1 MPLPKYK
8 KTILESGATLVSE
21 HHSTAQS
28 FSVGFWV
35 DVGSRYENEKLSGI
49 THFLEHIVFK
59 GTKRRSA
66 FDIAKSLEALGG
78 DLNAFTSKEHTCFHG
93 LVLKEDWKEAVD
105 VLVDL
110 VTNMKFSKKDFAN
123 EKNVII
129 QEIAMSEDQPD
140 DIIYDYLLEPVFA
153 GHTVGRPILGSMK
166 SVYGFKESDVYD
178 YYHNN
183 YQGSNLV
190 ISCAGNLNH
199 DEIADFLNKK
209 LKKRKPKDLM
219 SRVGTEVPQF
229 IKSKT
234 VKNKSTEQTHALLML
249 PATSFKDD
257 LRMEAFIVNSVLGG
271 GMTSRLFQSVRETK
285 GLAYSIQS
293 QLHTMS
299 DIGFITI
306 HAACD
311 GKKLKELI
319 ETTHKELRKLKSKGL
334 TKKEVDFFKS
344 QIKGAILLGSE
355 DVENR
360 MNSIAVNELMFKKPK
375 TIKDIQ
381 AMINRISV
389 DSVDQYLKYH
399 MDLELLSGV
408 ILGPKVESKSSWW
421 TKEKY

>member
-8 KTILESGATLVSE
+8 KSLLDSGATLVTE
-21 HHSTAQS
+21 HHSTSQS

-35 DVGSRYENEKLSGI
+35 DVGSRYETEKLSGI

-93 LVLKEDWKEAVD
+93 LVLKDDWQEAVD

-110 VTNMKFSKKDFAN
+110 VSNMKFSKKDFAN

-140 DIIYDYLLEPVFA
+140 DIIYDYMLEPVFA
-153 GHTVGRPILGSMK
+153 GHTVGRPILGTLK
-166 SVYGFKESDVYD
+166 SVYGFKENDIYD
-178 YYHNN
+178 YYNDN

-199 DEIADFLNKK
+199 DHILNFLNKK
-209 LKKRKPKDLM
+209 LKARKTKGEM
-219 SRVGTEVPQF
+219 AKVGTSRPAF
-229 IKSKT
+229 SKAMIS
-234 VKNKSTEQTHALLML
+234 KDKATEQTHVLML
-249 PATSFKDD
+249 LPSTSFRDD

-299 DIGFITI
+299 DVGFITI

-311 GKKLKELI
+311 GKKLKELV
-319 ETTHKELRKLKSKGL
+319 ETTHKELRKLKAKGL
-334 TKKEVDFFKS
+334 TLKEVNFFKS
-344 QIKGAILLGSE
+344 QIKGGILLGSE

-375 TIKDIQ
+375 SIDDIQ
-381 AMINRISV
+381 KMINSISV
-389 DSVDQYLKYH
+389 DSVADYLEHH
-399 MDLELLSGV
+399 MDLDLLSGV
-408 ILGPKVESKSSWW
+408 LLGPKVEAKQSWW
-421 TKEKY
+421 SKL

>member
-8 KTILESGATLVSE
+8 KSLLESGATLVTE
-21 HHSTAQS
+21 HHLTSQS

-35 DVGSRYENEKLSGI
+35 DVGSRYEAEKLSGI

-59 GTKRRSA
+59 GTKRRTA

-93 LVLKEDWKEAVD
+93 LVLKDDWKEAVD

-110 VTNMKFSKKDFAN
+110 VSNMKFSKKDFAN

-140 DIIYDYLLEPVFA
+140 DIIYDYMLEPVFA
-153 GHTVGRPILGSMK
+153 GHTVGRPILGSIK
-166 SVYGFKESDVYD
+166 SVYGFKENDIYD
-178 YYHNN
+178 YYNDN

-199 DEIADFLNKK
+199 EHLVEFLNKK
-209 LKKRKPKDLM
+209 LKARKTKGEM
-219 SRVGTEVPQF
+219 AKVGTSRPVF
-229 IKSKT
+229 SKAMIA
-234 VKNKSTEQTHALLML
+234 KDKATEQTHVLML
-249 PATSFKDD
+249 LPSTSFRDD

-299 DIGFITI
+299 DVGFITI

-311 GKKLKELI
+311 GKKLKELV
-319 ETTHKELRKLKSKGL
+319 ETTHKELRKLKTKGL
-334 TKKEVDFFKS
+334 TLKEVNFFKS

-355 DVENR
+355 DIENR

-375 TIKDIQ
+375 SIADIQ
-381 AMINRISV
+381 KMINSISV
-389 DSVDQYLKYH
+389 DSVDEYLESH
-399 MDLELLSGV
+399 MDLDLLSGV
-408 ILGPKVESKSSWW
+408 LLGPKVEVKRSWW
-421 TKEKY
+421 SKL

>member
-8 KTILESGATLVSE
+8 KSLLDSGATLVTE

-28 FSVGFWV
+28 FSVGFWI
-35 DVGSRYENEKLSGI
+35 DVGSRYETEKLSGI

-59 GTKRRSA
+59 GTKKRSA
-66 FDIAKSLEALGG
+66 FDIASSLEALGG

-93 LVLKEDWKEAVD
+93 LVLKDDWKTAVD

-110 VTNMKFSKKDFAN
+110 VCNMKFSKKDFAN

-140 DIIYDYLLEPVFA
+140 DIIYDYMLEPVFK

-166 SVYGFKESDVYD
+166 SVFSFKESDIFD
-178 YYHNN
+178 YYDNN
-183 YQGSNLV
+183 YQGKNLV

-199 DEIADFLNKK
+199 DKIADFLNKK
-209 LKKRKPKDLM
+209 LRVRKTKTPFVKA
-219 SRVGTEVPQF
+219 GTERPQF
-229 IKSKT
+229 TKAMIA
-234 VKNKSTEQTHALLML
+234 KNKTTEQTHVLMLL

-299 DIGFITI
+299 DTGFITI
-306 HAACD
+306 HAGCD
-311 GKKLKELI
+311 GKKLKELV
-319 ETTHKELRKLKSKGL
+319 ETTHKELRKLKAKGL
-334 TKKEVDFFKS
+334 TQKEVNFFKS
-344 QIKGAILLGSE
+344 QIKGGILLGSE

-375 TIKDIQ
+375 TVSDIQ
-381 AMINRISV
+381 KMINSISV
-389 DSVDQYLKYH
+389 DSVADYLDKH
-399 MDLELLSGV
+399 MDLDLLSGV
-408 ILGPKVESKSSWW
+408 LLGPKMEAKQKWWSKL
-421 TKEKY
+421 

>member
-8 KTILESGATLVSE
+8 KSLLESGATLVTE
-21 HHSTAQS
+21 HHSTSHS

-35 DVGSRYENEKLSGI
+35 DVGSRYETEKLSGI

-59 GTKRRSA
+59 GTQKRSA

-93 LVLKEDWKEAVD
+93 LVLKDDWKEAVD

-110 VTNMKFSKKDFAN
+110 VSNMKFSKKDFAN

-140 DIIYDYLLEPVFA
+140 DIIYDYMLEPVFA
-153 GHTVGRPILGSMK
+153 GHTVGRPILGSLK
-166 SVYGFKESDVYD
+166 SVFGFKESDIYD
-178 YYHNN
+178 YYNDN

-190 ISCAGNLNH
+190 ISCAGHLNH

-209 LKKRKPKDLM
+209 LKARKAKNQITRAGTSRPNFSKARIAKD
-219 SRVGTEVPQF
+219 
-229 IKSKT
+229 KA
-234 VKNKSTEQTHALLML
+234 TEQTHVLMML
-249 PATSFKDD
+249 PSTSFKDE
-257 LRMEAFIVNSVLGG
+257 LRMEAFIINSVLGG

-299 DIGFITI
+299 DVGFITI
-306 HAACD
+306 HAGCD
-311 GKKLKELI
+311 GKKLKELV
-319 ETTHKELRKLKSKGL
+319 ETTYKEIRKLKSKGL
-334 TKKEVDFFKS
+334 TQKEVDFFKS

-360 MNSIAVNELMFKKPK
+360 MNSIAVNELMFKRPK
-375 TIKDIQ
+375 TISDIQ
-381 AMINRISV
+381 KMINSISV
-389 DSVDQYLKYH
+389 DSVDEYLKHH

-408 ILGPKVESKSSWW
+408 LLGPKVESKRSWW
-421 TKEKY
+421 SKI

>member
-8 KTILESGATLVSE
+8 KTLLDSGATLVTE
-21 HHSTAQS
+21 HHSMSLS
-28 FSVGFWV
+28 FSVGFWL
-35 DVGSRYENEKLSGI
+35 DVGSRYETEKLSGI

-93 LVLKEDWKEAVD
+93 LVLKDDWKEAVD

-110 VTNMKFSKKDFAN
+110 VSNMKFSKKDFAN

-140 DIIYDYLLEPVFA
+140 DIIYDYMLEPVFA
-153 GHTVGRPILGSMK
+153 GHTVGRPILGSIK
-166 SVYGFKESDVYD
+166 SVYGFKENNIYD
-178 YYHNN
+178 YYNDN
-183 YQGSNLV
+183 YHGSNLV

-199 DEIADFLNKK
+199 DNIVDFLNKK
-209 LKKRKPKDLM
+209 LKARKTKGEM
-219 SRVGTEVPQF
+219 AKIGTSRPAF
-229 IKSKT
+229 SKAMIA
-234 VKNKSTEQTHALLML
+234 KNKATEQTHVLML
-249 PATSFKDD
+249 LPSTSFRDD

-299 DIGFITI
+299 DVGFITI

-311 GKKLKELI
+311 GKKLKELV
-319 ETTHKELRKLKSKGL
+319 ETTHKELRKLKAKGL
-334 TKKEVDFFKS
+334 TLKEVNFFKS
-344 QIKGAILLGSE
+344 QIKGGILLGSE

-375 TIKDIQ
+375 SIDDIQ
-381 AMINRISV
+381 KMISSISV
-389 DSVDQYLKYH
+389 DSVANYLDQH
-399 MDLELLSGV
+399 MDLDLLSGV
-408 ILGPKVESKSSWW
+408 LLGPKVEAKRSWW
-421 TKEKY
+421 SKL

>member
-8 KTILESGATLVSE
+8 KTLLESGATLVTE

-35 DVGSRYENEKLSGI
+35 DVGSRYETEQFSGI

-59 GTKRRSA
+59 GTKKRSA

-93 LVLKEDWKEAVD
+93 LVLKDDWKKAVD

-110 VTNMKFSKKDFAN
+110 VSNMKFSKKDFIN

-140 DIIYDYLLEPVFA
+140 DIIYDYMLEPVFA
-153 GHTVGRPILGSMK
+153 GHTVGRPILGSIK
-166 SVYGFKESDVYD
+166 SVYGFKESDVYN
-178 YYHNN
+178 YYNDN

-199 DEIADFLNKK
+199 EQIAEFLNKK
-209 LKKRKPKDLM
+209 LKSRKPRGEAAK
-219 SRVGTEVPQF
+219 VGTTRPTF
-229 IKSKT
+229 HKSMIA
-234 VKNKSTEQTHALLML
+234 KNKATEQTHVLMML

-299 DIGFITI
+299 DTGFITI

-311 GKKLKELI
+311 GKKLKELV
-319 ETTHKELRKLKSKGL
+319 ETTYKELQKLKSKGL
-334 TKKEVDFFKS
+334 TQKEVNFFKS

-360 MNSIAVNELMFKKPK
+360 MNSIAVNELMFKRPK
-375 TIKDIQ
+375 SISDIQ
-381 AMINRISV
+381 KMINSISV
-389 DSVDQYLKYH
+389 ASVSEYLEHH
-399 MDLELLSGV
+399 MDLNLFSGV
-408 ILGPKVESKSSWW
+408 LLGPKVEAKQSWW
-421 TKEKY
+421 SKL

>member
-1 MPLPKYK
+1 MPIALPKYK

-21 HHSTAQS
+21 HHAAAQS
-28 FSVGFWV
+28 FSVGFWI
-35 DVGSRYENEKLSGI
+35 DVGSRYEAEKLSGI

-110 VTNMKFSKKDFAN
+110 VSNMKFSKKDFAN

-153 GHTVGRPILGSMK
+153 GHTVGRPILGSIK
-166 SVYGFKESDVYD
+166 SVYGFKEADIYN
-178 YYHNN
+178 YYHDN

-199 DEIADFLNKK
+199 DALVDFLNKK
-209 LKKRKPKDLM
+209 LKKRKIKYQ
-219 SRVGTEVPQF
+219 SAKVGTNRPSF
-229 IKSKT
+229 TKSLTARNKT
-234 VKNKSTEQTHALLML
+234 TEQTHVLMLL
-249 PATSFKDD
+249 PATSFRDD
-257 LRMEAFIVNSVLGG
+257 LRMESFIVNSVLGG

-299 DIGFITI
+299 DTGFITI

-311 GKKLKELI
+311 GKKLKELV
-319 ETTHKELRKLKSKGL
+319 ETTYKELRKLKAKGL

-375 TIKDIQ
+375 TIADIQ
-381 AMINRISV
+381 KMISSISV
-389 DSVDQYLKYH
+389 DSVEAYLEQH
-399 MDLELLSGV
+399 MDLDMLSGV
-408 ILGPKVESKSSWW
+408 LLGPKVESKRSWW
-421 TKEKY
+421 EKV

>member
-8 KTILESGATLVSE
+8 KSLLDSGATLVTE

-35 DVGSRYENEKLSGI
+35 DVGSRYETEKLSGI

-59 GTKRRSA
+59 GTKKRSA

-93 LVLKEDWKEAVD
+93 LVLKDDWKTAVD

-110 VTNMKFSKKDFAN
+110 VCNMKFSKKDFAN

-140 DIIYDYLLEPVFA
+140 DIIYDYMLEPVFK
-153 GHTVGRPILGSMK
+153 GHTVGRPILGSIK

-178 YYHNN
+178 YYDNN
-183 YQGSNLV
+183 YQGQNLV

-199 DEIADFLNKK
+199 NAIADFLNKK
-209 LKKRKPKDLM
+209 L
-219 SRVGTEVPQF
+219 RVR
-229 IKSKT
+229 KSKT
-234 VKNKSTEQTHALLML
+234 PFIKAGTNRPEFSKAMIAKNKATEQTHVLMLL

-299 DIGFITI
+299 DTGFITI
-306 HAACD
+306 HAGCD
-311 GKKLKELI
+311 GKKLKELV

-334 TKKEVDFFKS
+334 TQKEVNFFKS
-344 QIKGAILLGSE
+344 QIKGGILLGSE

-375 TIKDIQ
+375 TVRDIQ
-381 AMINRISV
+381 KMINSISV
-389 DSVDQYLKYH
+389 DSVAEYLEKH
-399 MDLELLSGV
+399 MNLDLLSGV
-408 ILGPKVESKSSWW
+408 LLGPKVEAKKNWW
-421 TKEKY
+421 AKL